1 MSPVFVSQG
10 FSLVLVLYNFIVV
23 KCNMHKDNY
32 KRIEPK
38 AKKYAYQGLFPR
50 NSNSAIFQHY
60 TPLSAYQVY
69 VP

>member
-1 MSPVFVSQG
+1 
-10 FSLVLVLYNFIVV
+10 
-23 KCNMHKDNY
+23 MHKDNY